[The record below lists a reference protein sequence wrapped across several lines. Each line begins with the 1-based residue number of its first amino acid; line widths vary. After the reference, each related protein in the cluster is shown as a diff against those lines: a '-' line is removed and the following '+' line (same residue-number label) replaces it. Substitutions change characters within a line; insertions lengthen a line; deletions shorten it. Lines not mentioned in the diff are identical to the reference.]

1 MRTHLLRNLIIAAL
15 LTGCALPA
23 SAQLEHLNVNTL
35 IKGLRERKMT
45 ELLVHLSEDEK
56 AIPDPADRL
65 FLQVE
70 MNFLHADTAA
80 GLEPA
85 DRLAAYEKGIA
96 AFESL
101 VKEHYQNNKRGL
113 WQTDLSLQYVFSRLA
128 RHELADDFY
137 EYGVPSPAQRK
148 IYEDTAAAAFEH
160 LIDAHTYLSRLRR
173 ELPRDKDYNR
183 LYVNTGRWEEMM
195 DEYLQSKLPFLLAY
209 ATWQASLLPD
219 SHPYF
224 ATLGSNPKI
233 PLQAKTPAAERARM
247 LQFAL
252 DELNNIPKPLREKF
266 GIDARASDYI
276 RSKLLVGLG
285 RYDEAMAGLDAVALK
300 SKDDDMA
307 LRSLMSKAIATEL
320 KTKQPAPAI
329 AALEALKDHAAVKA
343 NIIFLLIISDQQHRL
358 LAKHAGKDKARIEA
372 AYDPYS
378 AFIGDKRL
386 GARTETMRRYLYDRW
401 TKMYGDEFKKTPD
414 ALPPMV
420 LVGMAEISMMN
431 GRVKVGE
438 AIAIREEGYKAA
450 GENEEKQKA
459 VDEAYKAGLATAKVD
474 LQASMDISD
483 KLVSRAGVTQE
494 VKSRAR
500 FNKALAQYLSDPEDG
515 PNLLR
520 AAAIW
525 VQVAEESPKLPVAE
539 EAMSLAIRFVHNL
552 HVKQGDE
559 GKLQGVDKAYTDAT
573 KVLYEKLP
581 DSQVAFDERLYYTFN
596 ILQSSGQIEEAIKS
610 YAVIPPGHR
619 DYVEARREKLWC
631 EMQLLRKMP
640 DGQPRSLRRD
650 ELRVDTLEIEKVA
663 AKQLQSAAD
672 QNQKN
677 MLSKTLGDVVLMR
690 VDIDI
695 DRKAWEEAERSL
707 RNFADDH
714 PDPDLIRLALSRRIL
729 VKVKQGQ
736 AAEAVKLAQEL
747 MTGAGDNA
755 KQREEAAGTIDVVLT
770 ELAEEVDTLRNAAEV
785 ITGSVEKQDVLA
797 RAKVLAESSE
807 KLADMLLDWA
817 TQQNLPNEQMHRY
830 RMIKIRSSILT
841 DKREEAMKALRPL
854 ATDPDLAEELR
865 VIFLQGEVYFMT
877 GKPEDLKTAVNYFNK
892 IVSNN
897 QLIRITADMT
907 PDERNKA
914 EVSNRYWWLSWLRYI
929 QVLDKLNVHT
939 GQIFNLIGQLQT
951 QDRNLGGP
959 GIRPKLEYLQ
969 NKHRK

>member
-1 MRTHLLRNLIIAAL
+1 MPTNHIRTLVAAVLLGGF
-15 LTGCALPA
+15 TLPA
-23 SAQLEHLNVNTL
+23 MAQLEHLNVNTL

-45 ELLVHLSEDEK
+45 ELLVRLTEDTV

-65 FLQVE
+65 YLQVE

-101 VKEHYQNNKRGL
+101 VKDHYQNNKRGL
-113 WQTDLSLQYVFSRLA
+113 WQTDLSMQYVFSRLA

-160 LIDAHTYLSRLRR
+160 LVDAHTYLSRLRR

-195 DEYLQSKLPFLLAY
+195 DEYLQAKLPFLLAY

-224 ATLGSNPKI
+224 KTLGSNPKI
-233 PLQAKTPAAERARM
+233 PLQARTPAEERQRM
-247 LQFAL
+247 LKFAL
-252 DELNNIPKPLREKF
+252 DELTNIPKPLREKF
-266 GIDARASDYI
+266 GIDDRASEYVKC
-276 RSKLLVGLG
+276 KLLMGLS
-285 RYDEAMAGLDAVALK
+285 RYDEAMAGFDAVALK
-300 SKDDDMA
+300 SPGDETA
-307 LRSLMSKAIATEL
+307 LRCLISKAIAAEL
-320 KTKQPAPAI
+320 KARQPGPSLT
-329 AALEALKDHAAVKA
+329 ALDALKDHAAVKG
-343 NIIFLLIISDQQHRL
+343 NIIFLLIITDQQHRL
-358 LAKHAGKDKARIEA
+358 LVKHAGKDKANFEA
-372 AYDPYS
+372 AFNPYD
-378 AFIGDKRL
+378 AFISDKRL
-386 GARTETMRRYLYDRW
+386 GPRTETMRRYLYDRW
-401 TKMYGDEFKKTPD
+401 TKIYGDEFKKAPD

-431 GRVKVGE
+431 GRGKVGDE
-438 AIAIREEGYKAA
+438 IAKREEGYKAA
-450 GENEEKQKA
+450 GDNEEKQKA
-459 VDEAYKAGLATAKVD
+459 VEEAYKAGMAAAGED
-474 LQASMDISD
+474 LKASMDISE
-483 KLVSRAGVTQE
+483 KLINRAGVTQE
-494 VKSRAR
+494 VRSRAR
-500 FNKALAQYLSDPEDG
+500 FNKALAQYLTDPEDG

-539 EAMSLAIRFVHNL
+539 EAMGLAMRFVHNL

-610 YAVIPPGHR
+610 YAIIPPGHR

-640 DGQPRSLRRD
+640 DGQPRSTRRD
-650 ELRVDTLEIEKVA
+650 ELRADTLEIEKLA
-663 AKQLQSAAD
+663 AKQLQTPAD
-672 QNQKN
+672 QNHAN
-677 MLSKTLGDVVLMR
+677 MLRKTLGDVVLMR

-707 RNFADDH
+707 RNFAEDH

-736 AAEAVKLAQEL
+736 AAEAVKLADEL
-747 MTGAGDNA
+747 MTAAGDNA

-770 ELAEEVDTLRNAAEV
+770 ELAEEVDTLRNAAE
-785 ITGSVEKQDVLA
+785 IIAGSVEKQDVLA
-797 RAKVLAESSE
+797 RAKTLAESSE

-817 TQQNLPNEQMHRY
+817 TKQNLANEQMHRY

-841 DKREEAMKALRPL
+841 EKREEAMKALRPL
-854 ATDPDLAEELR
+854 ATDADLAEELR

-877 GKPEDLKTAVNYFNK
+877 GKPEDLKTAVNFFNK

-897 QLIRITADMT
+897 QLVRITADLT

-914 EVSNRYWWLSWLRYI
+914 EISNRYWWLSWLRYI

-939 GQIFNLIGQLQT
+939 EQIFNLVGQLQS